1 MKHKIWIIVI
11 LLLTSAMTHASGYN
25 SYSYQDAYY
34 PANYYPASYVS
45 FNRAPVNH
53 NAYPARNTRM
63 QNQYV
68 PYGPASDQLSG
79 YYAPGVYEARYYQP
93 GYYQSPYAQPA
104 YAYPNPNP
112 NYYQPPYQGQYY
124 MPQDNVPQ
132 ENAPQEYTGTQ
143 PKNVLKQPEDV
154 SNEVKTLTVEIET
167 ATVKVVLKDNRQR
180 KSIDKKPA
188 VAVKKSSQSERKKQ
202 FLKQILPL
210 IITENEKI
218 QSKRDKLII
227 IQNMLNNGQTI
238 SADSKQWANKL
249 AKKYRVS
256 GDIFKNSHL
265 QEELLKRVDV
275 IVPAM
280 ALAQAAN
287 ESAWGASRFSRQ
299 GNNLFG
305 IWTYNPDIGIKPL
318 RREPGKKHFVRKFT
332 SFQESVSVYMH
343 TLNTHAAYKKLR
355 EIRYE
360 SGLKGEKLSGYD
372 LARGLEKYSSKG
384 QEYIKMIHLMMA
396 KNDLEKIAAEN
407 IASN

>member
-1 MKHKIWIIVI
+1 MKHKNWIKIWIIDI

-25 SYSYQDAYY
+25 PYSYQDAYY
-34 PANYYPASYVS
+34 PANYYPANYVS
-45 FNRAPVNH
+45 FNRAPANH
-53 NAYPARNTRM
+53 NAYPARNTRI

-68 PYGPASDQLSG
+68 PYGPANYQPSA
-79 YYAPGVYEARYYQP
+79 YYAPGVYEAGYYQP

-104 YAYPNPNP
+104 YAYPNPNH
-112 NYYQPPYQGQYY
+112 YQPPYQGQYY
-124 MPQDNVPQ
+124 MPQENVPQ
-132 ENAPQEYTGTQ
+132 EHTGTQ
-143 PKNVLKQPEDV
+143 PNNVVKQPEDV
-154 SNEVKTLTVEIET
+154 SNEVETLTIEIET
-167 ATVKVVLKDNRQR
+167 PTVKVVLKDNRQR
-180 KSIDKKPA
+180 KSIAKKPA
-188 VAVKKSSQSERKKQ
+188 LAVKKSSQSERKKQ

-218 QSKRDKLII
+218 QSKRDKLISF
-227 IQNMLNNGQTI
+227 QDKLNNGQTI
-238 SADSKQWANKL
+238 SADSKQWVKTL
-249 AKKYRVS
+249 AKKYRVK
-256 GDIFKNSHL
+256 GDLFKNNHL

-287 ESAWGASRFSRQ
+287 ESAWGSSRFSRQ

-360 SGLKGEKLSGYD
+360 AVSKGEKLSGYD

-407 IASN
+407 IALN